1 MPLADA
7 DLRDI
12 VERASSFRERLNGGF
27 EHGELGID
35 DERVEA
41 LLTHWRQLIAPGDP
55 LTFERR
61 LAWDGLDEAAAR
73 RALARP
79 RLPAGEPL
87 PPWSSTLRDAVNA
100 FEASSDD
107 SQKTDRALDPQ
118 DPVPFEEV
126 VLPFVV
132 LARHKLLGD
141 GGQAAGISLAALT
154 TLERALLRQLV
165 ELFSLPLH
173 REFAVQRASRQ
184 TGFSRLLAQAAASD
198 QNREYS
204 AFVTRMRS
212 TGIALFFR
220 EFPVLARLAAQ
231 KTDCWVETSA
241 ELLHR
246 LIKDRQTIGA
256 VFADGVDPGEVVAL
270 GTDLSDAH
278 HGGRSVVAVRFASGL
293 RLIYKPRDLGLERA
307 YFSLLAWLNLHGSPL
322 PFRLL
327 RVLECPHYGWVEFA
341 DNSECADEGE
351 AERYFQRAGMLLC
364 LVYALGGTDFHCENV
379 IASGEQPILVDLETI
394 LHPQFG
400 AAADIASMGGAH
412 FLAQIRLQ
420 EGVLGT
426 GLLPWWVTNEEG
438 ATIDM
443 SGLGG
448 IVEQT
453 SIDRV
458 VRWTRV
464 NTDQMNLT
472 YEFTTIP
479 LSGNV
484 VRLGGRDLST
494 AAYTESIVDGFM
506 TMRGVL
512 MRNLHALLAAD
523 GPLQAFADQSARFL
537 FRDTR
542 VYGRVLMSTLD
553 CDSLQDGA
561 LRSIELDI
569 LSKPLLWTKA
579 PSRFWPLRRSEQAAL
594 ERLDIPYF
602 SASAHGTSLTL
613 ESGES
618 LDGCLVEAPLTR
630 ARSRLQTLGND
641 DVDAPAQMIRAALH
655 TRVSING
662 ADEAAVGE
670 EPSHDDCLSTDELLR
685 HAKAISHA
693 LRAQAIRSPDGSVSW
708 IGLGYL
714 PVAERFQLQ
723 PTGPELYSGY
733 TGIAL
738 YLAAF
743 AQATGDN
750 EYGALA
756 LQALQILRRELTH
769 ENNIVELTS
778 SAGIGGATGSG
789 SIVYT
794 LVRISRF
801 LGDTSL
807 IDDANRLAA
816 HISAEAIATDTAL
829 DVVSGVAGTILGLL
843 ALYDTTREQWVLDR
857 AVACGQ
863 HLLRSRVQTPTG
875 HRTWRTRSVA
885 KPLAGFSHG
894 AAGIAYALL
903 RLFERAN
910 DAAFTA
916 AAIEGIAY
924 ERSLF
929 ISSAGNWRDLREPGS
944 VQRDEAQHCTAW
956 CHGAPGIALARLG
969 GLMAL
974 DTADIRTDIDI
985 SLETTQ
991 RFGAGGVDHLC
1002 CGGMGRVDV
1011 LIEGARRL
1019 GRPELLK
1026 AAHQQAG
1033 WAVRRAQRAG
1043 GYRTQSG
1050 LGMVDPG
1057 FFSGTGGIGY
1067 TLLRLA
1073 HPESL
1078 PSVLLWG

>member
-12 VERASSFRERLNGGF
+12 VERASSFAERLNGGF
-27 EHGELGID
+27 EHRELALD

-55 LTFERR
+55 ATFERR
-61 LAWDGLDEAAAR
+61 LAWDGLDEATVR
-73 RALARP
+73 RSLARP
-79 RLPAGEPL
+79 RLAAGAPL
-87 PPWSSTLRDAVNA
+87 PPWSMTLRDAVNA

-107 SQKTDRALDPQ
+107 SEKTDRALDPH
-118 DPVPFEEV
+118 DPVPFEEL

-132 LARHKLLGD
+132 VARHKLLGD
-141 GGQAAGISLAALT
+141 GGQASSISLAALT
-154 TLERALLRQLV
+154 MLERALLRQLA
-165 ELFSLPLH
+165 ELFRLPLYF
-173 REFAVQRASRQ
+173 EFAVQRASRQ
-184 TGFSRLLAQAAASD
+184 TGFSRLLEQAAASD
-198 QNREYS
+198 QDREYS

-231 KTDCWVETSA
+231 TTDRWVETSA
-241 ELLHR
+241 ELLER
-246 LIKDRQTIGA
+246 LVKDHEAIRA
-256 VFADGVDPGEVVAL
+256 VFADGVDLGEVVAV

-293 RLIYKPRDLGLERA
+293 QLIYKPRNLGIEHA
-307 YFSLLAWLNLHGSPL
+307 YFSLLAWLNEHGAPL

-327 RVLECPHYGWVEFA
+327 RILERPHYGWVEFVE
-341 DNSECADEGE
+341 NRECADEAE
-351 AERYFQRAGMLLC
+351 AERYFRRAGMLLC
-364 LVYALGGTDFHCENV
+364 LVYALGGTDYHCENV
-379 IASGEQPILVDLETI
+379 VASGEQPVLVDLETI
-394 LHPQFG
+394 LHPQS
-400 AAADIASMGGAH
+400 APVADTASLGGAQ
-412 FLAQIRLQ
+412 FLADIRLQ

-426 GLLPWWVTNEEG
+426 GLLPWWVTNAEG

-448 IVEQT
+448 VIEQT
-453 SIDRV
+453 SIDRTAQ
-458 VRWTRV
+458 WTRV

-472 YEFTTIP
+472 YEFITIP

-484 VRLGGRDLST
+484 VRLGGRIVST
-494 AAYTESIVDGFM
+494 AAYTETIVDGFRAM
-506 TMRGVL
+506 HAVL
-512 MRNLHALLAAD
+512 LRNMHALLAAD
-523 GPLQAFADQSARFL
+523 GPMQAFAGQSARFL

-542 VYGRVLMSTLD
+542 VYGRLLMSTLD

-569 LSKPLLWTKA
+569 LSKPLLWTIT
-579 PSRFWPLRRSEQAAL
+579 PSLFWQLRRSEQAAL

-602 SASAHGTSLTL
+602 SARADGNSLAL
-613 ESGES
+613 EDGES
-618 LDGCLVEAPLTR
+618 LDGCFVEAPFTR
-630 ARSRLQTLGND
+630 ARSRLQALGRD
-641 DVDAPAQMIRAALH
+641 DVDKLAQMIRAALH
-655 TRVSING
+655 TRVAING
-662 ADEAAVGE
+662 ADEAAVEE
-670 EPSHDDCLSTDELLR
+670 EPDDDVRLSTEELLT
-685 HAKAISHA
+685 HVKEISDA
-693 LRAQAIRSPDGSVSW
+693 LRDEAIKSPDGSFSW

-723 PTGPELYSGY
+723 PTGPELYGGF

-738 YLAAF
+738 FFAALAKI
-743 AQATGDN
+743 TGDA
-750 EYGALA
+750 EFGALA
-756 LQALQILRRELTH
+756 SGALRTLRRELTDQ
-769 ENNIVELTS
+769 NILELTS
-778 SAGIGGATGSG
+778 WAGIGGASGCG
-789 SIVYT
+789 SIIYS
-794 LVRISRF
+794 LVRISQF
-801 LGDTSL
+801 LGDPSL
-807 IDDANRLAA
+807 IDDANKIAA
-816 HISAEAIATDTAL
+816 NISAELIATDTAL
-829 DVVSGVAGTILGLL
+829 DVISGAAGAILGLL
-843 ALYDTTREQWVLDR
+843 ALYDATGEERVLDR
-857 AVACGQ
+857 AIACGQ

-875 HRTWRTRSVA
+875 HRAWRTRSVA
-885 KPLAGFSHG
+885 KPLTGFSHG

-910 DAAFTA
+910 DAGFKAT
-916 AAIEGIAY
+916 AIEAIAY
-924 ERSLF
+924 ERSFF
-929 ISSAGNWRDLREPGS
+929 ISSAGNWRDLRESAGP
-944 VQRDEAQHCTAW
+944 QAEQEQHRTAW

-985 SLETTQ
+985 GLETTQ
-991 RFGAGGVDHLC
+991 RFGAGGFDHLC

-1057 FFSGTGGIGY
+1057 FFSGTAGIGY

-1073 HPESL
+1073 NSESL